1 MGLVRHFSGFF
12 LHYYDW
18 RDAGVNGQARGLW
31 DGDRNNFAPR
41 IGLACQL
48 HRRTVVRAGY
58 GIFFDVLGIDR
69 YNVNQGGYSQSGD
82 ALGCGNAIFFGDLQD
97 IPLPVSQRKAER
109 WFNVDA
115 GFERGSSRA
124 LGSTIRTLPSHFNNV
139 RADGINNFDL
149 SMFKN
154 YRVKERYTL
163 QFRLESYNTLNHVQ
177 MGPPNTTPT
186 ATAFGTINAERTRP
200 APAHHGLEAHFLIWL
215 G

>member
-69 YNVNQGGYSQSGD
+69 YNVNQGGYSRATNVIPTTNNGQTFRVTL
-82 ALGCGNAIFFGDLQD
+82 ANAFLQ
-97 IPLPVSQRKAER
+97 IPPEASQGREAISRLVRRPVR
-109 WFNVDA
+109 
-115 GFERGSSRA
+115 
-124 LGSTIRTLPSHFNNV
+124 
-139 RADGINNFDL
+139 
-149 SMFKN
+149 
-154 YRVKERYTL
+154 
-163 QFRLESYNTLNHVQ
+163 
-177 MGPPNTTPT
+177 
-186 ATAFGTINAERTRP
+186 
-200 APAHHGLEAHFLIWL
+200 
-215 G
+215 